1 VRKLAI
7 ALEIAS
13 LSAVF
18 RDFSGSDRS
27 EAAKIHLDPGHAD
40 QPTEFSHSL
49 LEICTR
55 TQDFGMSFMAGDS
68 PSVI

>member
-49 LEICTR
+49 
-55 TQDFGMSFMAGDS
+55 
-68 PSVI
+68 